1 MKMAV
6 ALCGAMWHYPK
17 CQKMPKT
24 GKTSFFDVFQE
35 SHENGCGAMWRYPK
49 CQKCQKRGKHNFLMF
64 SRNPMKM
71 AVLLCGASGAI
82 QNAKKLQ
89 KR

>member
-49 CQKCQKRGKHNFLMF
+49 CQKMPKTGKTSFFDVFQESHENGCVAMW
-64 SRNPMKM
+64 R
-71 AVLLCGASGAI
+71 
-82 QNAKKLQ
+82 
-89 KR
+89 